1 MPPDEGVELLDG
13 RLRASVS
20 QGLAPLGRGLRSL
33 GISPNVLT
41 ASGLFISTITAW
53 LIAIGELRWGVLGIA
68 LSGLVDLLDG
78 SVARTGGTASP
89 RGSFFDSVADR
100 VSDGLVLGGVAWY
113 LAGESAH
120 APMLAFA
127 AMALSMLISYERAK
141 AEALG
146 FNAQGGLMERAE
158 RMILLGFALFFN
170 MLVPA
175 LWIMI
180 VLTAVTAVQR
190 FIKVWVQA
198 SGAKAELRES
208 VRHRRLARRVGTRS
222 ASRSSESSR
231 LAGSTGEDGPGIS
244 TWWGSR
250 RPAAGSMTRRRSV
263 ARRSRP

>member
-1 MPPDEGVELLDG
+1 MLDG
-13 RLRASVS
+13 RLRACVN
-20 QGLAPLGRGLRSL
+20 QGLAPLGRGLRGL
-33 GISPNVLT
+33 GVSPNVLT
-41 ASGLFISTITAW
+41 ASGLIISAITAS
-53 LIAIGELRWGVLGIA
+53 LIANGDLRWGVLGIS

-113 LAGESAH
+113 LGGVSAH
-120 APMLAFA
+120 APMLAFG

-170 MLVPA
+170 LLIPA

-180 VLTAVTAVQR
+180 VLTAITAIQR
-190 FIKVWVQA
+190 FVKVWRQA
-198 SGAKAELRES
+198 SGAKVELGET
-208 VRHRRLARRVGTRS
+208 VRHRRFITRARTQGENRGF
-222 ASRSSESSR
+222 RSSN
-231 LAGSTGEDGPGIS
+231 GDGPGLS
-244 TWWGSR
+244 AWWGSR
-250 RPAAGSMTRRRSV
+250 RPVAGSSARRRTLV
-263 ARRSRP
+263 RRSRP

>member
-41 ASGLFISTITAW
+41 ASGLVVSAITAC
-53 LIAIGELRWGVLGIA
+53 LIAKGDLRWGVLGIA

-175 LWIMI
+175 LWIMVI
-180 VLTAVTAVQR
+180 LTAITAIQR
-190 FIKVWVQA
+190 FIKVWRQA
-198 SGAKAELRES
+198 SGANVELRET
-208 VRHRRLARRVGTRS
+208 VRHRRLERRTRAQGVNGARR
-222 ASRSSESSR
+222 SSISE
-231 LAGSTGEDGPGIS
+231 GPGLS
-244 TWWGSR
+244 AWWGSR
-250 RPAAGSMTRRRSV
+250 RPAAGSSSRRRTL